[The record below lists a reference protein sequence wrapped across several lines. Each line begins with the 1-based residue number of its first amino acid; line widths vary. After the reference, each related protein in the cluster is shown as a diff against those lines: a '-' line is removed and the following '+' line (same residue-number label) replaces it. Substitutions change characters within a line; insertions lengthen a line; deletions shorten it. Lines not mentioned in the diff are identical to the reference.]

1 MKTHTPMQKCTC
13 NAYII
18 ASYNPLHT
26 RVTFIELIHVHVLY
40 MYMYCYIMTCIVTY
54 TGPEFEGRIR
64 QNEAGN
70 PKFNFLNNTD
80 PYHAYYQH
88 KIKEIQEGV
97 GECRV
102 GVARRYRRG

>member
-1 MKTHTPMQKCTC
+1 
-13 NAYII
+13 
-18 ASYNPLHT
+18 
-26 RVTFIELIHVHVLY
+26 
-40 MYMYCYIMTCIVTY
+40 MYCYVIIHLSTCTCVNTCIVTY

-97 GECRV
+97 GE
-102 GVARRYRRG
+102 

>member
-1 MKTHTPMQKCTC
+1 MIACTR
-13 NAYII
+13 YRY
-18 ASYNPLHT
+18 YNL
-26 RVTFIELIHVHVLY
+26 
-40 MYMYCYIMTCIVTY
+40 YMYCYIIIIN

-97 GECRV
+97 GECWVGVVMRWSGCGTIGLDECRV
-102 GVARRYRRG
+102 GVAMM

>member
-1 MKTHTPMQKCTC
+1 
-13 NAYII
+13 
-18 ASYNPLHT
+18 
-26 RVTFIELIHVHVLY
+26 
-40 MYMYCYIMTCIVTY
+40 MYCYIIIIN

-97 GECRV
+97 GECWV
-102 GVARRYRRG
+102 GVAMRGVAPLNWMSVGWAWQ